1 MVLVRMVPVLV
12 HARKRT
18 FSMTK
23 TTISNTICWPFCRT
37 SRKVRLK
44 NTDISRT
51 PGLYYASYTNKGNFK
66 QHVEKHFKNGEFQ
79 ANGPEMVNGK
89 TNGYGKKII
98 YFDNSQIPFK
108 FHKHSF
114 LLIN

>member
-1 MVLVRMVPVLV
+1 MSILDS
-12 HARKRT
+12 K
-18 FSMTK
+18 FDFE
-23 TTISNTICWPFCRT
+23 ISGPETGSYVCSVCQ
-37 SRKVRLK
+37 S
-44 NTDISRT
+44 
-51 PGLYYASYTNKGNFK
+51 SYTNKGNFK